1 MSAPF
6 ADNWSYLRAE
16 LAWLDRVLMRAS
28 AKQQQTQKDVAR
40 VAKRPADQATSYW
53 WQGLLMGDPSQGG
66 SLPPSRALPSHPLG
80 RFGERI
86 SLNFSQKIPLG
97 IPLLCERLGVGQF
110 ERNVLLLCLAPEI
123 SRRYEKIYGFLNGDG
138 QTQPTVDLCL
148 RLFCHNDYEWR
159 ECRQAFTTKA
169 PLIKRQIIQMAFPV
183 NSSSRTLL
191 AQILFLPEKITTY
204 CLSDHGSLSAI
215 VPKPRQKAKL
225 EKVTSVADVSVT

>member
-1 MSAPF
+1 MSEPF

-28 AKQQQTQKDVAR
+28 AKQQQTQKEVAR
-40 VAKRPADQATSYW
+40 VAKRPGDQATSYW

-66 SLPPSRALPSHPLG
+66 SLPPAPVMHNHPLG
-80 RFGERI
+80 RFGEKI
-86 SLNFSQKIPLG
+86 AVNFSDKIPLG

-123 SRRYEKIYGFLNGDG
+123 SRRYEKIYAFLNGDG
-138 QTQPTVDLCL
+138 QNQPTVDLCL
-148 RLFCHNDYEWR
+148 RLFCHNDHPWR
-159 ECRQAFTTKA
+159 ECRQAFTSKA
-169 PLIKRQIIQMAFPV
+169 PLIKRHIVEMEPPV

-191 AQILFLPEKITTY
+191 AQVLFLPEKIATY

-225 EKVTSVADVSVT
+225 EKTISSVEL